1 MQIFFKNLGGKCYV
15 LEVDAN
21 STIEQVLAL
30 VGEITGDKPCDFDLI
45 YAGKWLKGDNT
56 LSDYNI
62 TKESTLH
69 MNPKMGAQ
77 QQCEPIV
84 FPVEYNEMMEKI
96 KRGDVDIEEM
106 IDYLKKLQCSV

>member
-1 MQIFFKNLGGKCYV
+1 MQIFFKNLEGICYV

-56 LSDYNI
+56 LADYNI

-69 MNPKMGAQ
+69 MNPKMGHKNSVNLLCSQ
-77 QQCEPIV
+77 L
-84 FPVEYNEMMEKI
+84 NI
-96 KRGDVDIEEM
+96 K
-106 IDYLKKLQCSV
+106 K